1 MRDIRPFLLV
11 ILLVLLAFG
20 GASSAPIP
28 DNGFRVLIAYESSS
42 AEQQSGTAAV
52 LHSSELMRFLNEE
65 CVKEEGRPAWRKW
78 DVDNDVSAEP
88 ELWQNALE
96 RAVGDAGGVL
106 PWLLVSNGKTGDS
119 FAMPDDL
126 EPLLTR
132 LKKHL

>member
-28 DNGFRVLIAYESSS
+28 DNGFRVLIAYESS
-42 AEQQSGTAAV
+42 AERRSDTAAV